1 MRKRLQEIAFDAG
14 ERFHRVLDENPR
26 PLSLKSLKE
35 GLLPLSDMDLIGI
48 NKLVN
53 GTTYNGGR
61 MERVSNGSVMAAGIG
76 LGIKYIFGYGIA
88 GSMLY
93 VSLKEIIN

>member
-14 ERFHRVLDENPR
+14 ERLHRVLDENPR

-35 GLLPLSDMDLIGI
+35 GLLPLSDMDLIGV

-53 GTTYNGGR
+53 G
-61 MERVSNGSVMAAGIG
+61 EQ
-76 LGIKYIFGYGIA
+76 L
-88 GSMLY
+88 
-93 VSLKEIIN
+93 IIEDVWKGCLMDQLWLQE